1 MSYTSLSND
10 DYIVIPEQDSGPILG
25 IKICDLYEIKHSVI
39 MEIVGDTPVHIDFAT
54 CLEYMMRDYT
64 GYLVNLFSFPEDVAI
79 FMMKDL
85 PVLRYQVNNCYLDCA
100 PYIPLIISFMVQGY
114 TYLRNVEGLVPSI
127 ENIYKMH
134 DYTDGH
140 FSLTIQQRINNAN
153 S

>member
-114 TYLRNVEGLVPSI
+114 AYLRNVEGLVPSI

-140 FSLTIQQRINNAN
+140 FSLTIQQRINDAN

>member
-114 TYLRNVEGLVPSI
+114 AYLRNVEGLVPSI